1 MVRLRWSVQDCKKP
15 GGLFFAVQEHA
26 VTEDRPVWRNWTS
39 RRLAWESFKNSS
51 AIYFLQVRTQL
62 DCELRALLL
71 SIELGSSMAFNVL
84 FFEIFVKVQFVKVQ
98 SRSSKRV
105 EWSSGGA
112 TAVEWPRLFIR
123 PHKGGRRLAAC
134 QTLEG
139 SFSAVWTA
147 AIARKDAFCSI
158 FRDLQDLHSFAPL
171 RTQICSVSHQSFS
184 RFFRDFL
191 QI

>member
-1 MVRLRWSVQDCKKP
+1 MRWSVQDCKKP
-15 GGLFFAVQEHA
+15 GGLFFAVQDA
-26 VTEDRPVWRNWTS
+26 VTEDRNVWRNWTS
-39 RRLAWESFKNSS
+39 RRLAWELFKNSS

-84 FFEIFVKVQFVKVQ
+84 FFEIFIKVQ
-98 SRSSKRV
+98 SRSSTRV

-123 PHKGGRRLAAC
+123 PHKGGRRLAVC

-171 RTQICSVSHQSFS
+171 QTQICSHSHH
-184 RFFRDFL
+184 
-191 QI
+191 